1 MADLE
6 PSSWLNRRIITWIET
21 ITPSCKDMT
30 QLLSQSMD
38 RRLLLH
44 KRLAIWL
51 HLTICNRCRRFAE
64 HLVFIRKASRSIF
77 EYAQYILPTSLPESA
92 KECIKERIRRARLGR
107 SD

>member
-1 MADLE
+1 MADLK
-6 PSSWLNRRIITWIET
+6 PSSWLNRRIVTWIET

-44 KRLAIWL
+44 ERLAIWL
-51 HLTICNRCRRFAE
+51 HLTICNRCKRFGE
-64 HLVFIRKASRSIF
+64 HLVLIRKASRSIL
-77 EYAQYILPTSLPESA
+77 EYAEYIVPTSLPESA